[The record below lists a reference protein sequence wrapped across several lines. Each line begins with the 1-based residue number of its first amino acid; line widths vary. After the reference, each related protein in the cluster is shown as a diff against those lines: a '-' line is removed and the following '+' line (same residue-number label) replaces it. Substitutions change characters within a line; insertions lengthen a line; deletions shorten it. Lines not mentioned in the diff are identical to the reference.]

1 MQLASITQGAVDIER
16 TFDRVRLVVTT
27 HSAGTRLEAHAHANP
42 TFTFVVHGHLV
53 EETDGKAF
61 QCEPG
66 SLLFKPA
73 FVIHGNRY
81 GAEGARSILVELR
94 WNALAGLQLPHDP
107 RRVRAADSLRIA
119 AILAHALARDPGPE
133 QAQIVRDVENEVLE
147 LVALSFVEAEHAG
160 DPGRPRWLLEAYERL
175 ADMPRGVPSVVDLA
189 EEVGVHPD
197 HLIRAFRTAYGETPG
212 VFARRRRA
220 RVAAQLVCGSDRP
233 LSGIAWTAGYADQ
246 SHMTREFGRF
256 FGRTP
261 GCLRRSGA
269 TIQ

>member
-1 MQLASITQGAVDIER
+1 MGRRFNASPAPS
-16 TFDRVRLVVTT
+16 FSNPRLSSTGIAT
-27 HSAGTRLEAHAHANP
+27 G
-42 TFTFVVHGHLV
+42 
-53 EETDGKAF
+53 
-61 QCEPG
+61 
-66 SLLFKPA
+66 
-73 FVIHGNRY
+73 
-81 GAEGARSILVELR
+81 
-94 WNALAGLQLPHDP
+94 P
-107 RRVRAADSLRIA
+107 R
-119 AILAHALARDPGPE
+119 ARDRSWSSSGGMRWPGYSCPMTPGE
-133 QAQIVRDVENEVLE
+133 YE
-147 LVALSFVEAEHAG
+147 LPIPSESPRFWPTRWPGTPGLSRHRSSGTWRTRCWSSSRCPSWKRSHAG